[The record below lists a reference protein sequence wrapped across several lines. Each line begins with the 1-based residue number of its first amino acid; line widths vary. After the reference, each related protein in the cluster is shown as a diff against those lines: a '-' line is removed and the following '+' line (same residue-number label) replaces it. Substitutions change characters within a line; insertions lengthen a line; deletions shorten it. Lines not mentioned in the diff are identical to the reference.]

1 MVTLEYQISINAP
14 AQKVWEVLFSKETY
28 SEWTQF
34 FMPGSQMKTDWQIDG
49 KTYFTDAK
57 GDGMVS
63 TIKSLNEPYEVIFSH
78 LGMVKDGVEDTK
90 SKEVIEWSG
99 AQEKYFLTEKE
110 GITELRTE
118 LQTDKN
124 WEADMNNGFT
134 KGFEVVKK
142 LAEKSN

>member
-1 MVTLEYQISINAP
+1 MVTLEYQININAP
-14 AQKVWEVLFSKETY
+14 AQKVWDILFGKETY
-28 SEWTQF
+28 NQWTKF
-34 FMPGSQMKTDWQIDG
+34 FSPGSQMTTDWQIDG

-78 LGMVKDGVEDTK
+78 LGMVMNGVEDTK

-99 AQEKYFLTEKE
+99 AQEKYFLTEKD
-110 GITELRTE
+110 GFTELRAE

-134 KGFEVVKK
+134 KGFEVVKT
-142 LAEKSN
+142 LAEKS

>member
-1 MVTLEYQISINAP
+1 MVTLEFQTSINAP
-14 AQKVWEVLFSKETY
+14 AQKVWDVLFGEETY
-28 SEWTQF
+28 KQWTQF
-34 FMPGSQMKTDWQIDG
+34 FSPGSQMNTDWQIDG

-78 LGMVKDGVEDTK
+78 LGMVINGVEDTK

-99 AQEKYFLTEKE
+99 AQEKYFLDEKD
-110 GITELRTE
+110 GVTQLRTE

-142 LAEKSN
+142 LAESSN

>member
-1 MVTLEYQISINAP
+1 MTTLEFQISINAP
-14 AQKVWEVLFSKETY
+14 AQKVWDILFSPETY
-28 SEWTQF
+28 GEWTQF

-63 TIKSLNEPYEVIFSH
+63 TIKSLKEPYEVIFSH

-99 AQEKYFLTEKE
+99 AQEKYFLHEENGVTQ
-110 GITELRTE
+110 LRTE
-118 LQTDKN
+118 LQTDSN

-134 KGFEVVKK
+134 KDFEVVKK
-142 LAEKSN
+142 LAEK

>member
-1 MVTLEYQISINAP
+1 MTTLEFQISINAP
-14 AQKVWEVLFSKETY
+14 AQKVWDILFSPETY
-28 SEWTQF
+28 GEWTQF

-78 LGMVKDGVEDTK
+78 LGMVMNGVEDTK

-99 AQEKYFLTEKE
+99 VQEKYFLHEENGVTQ
-110 GITELRTE
+110 LRTE
-118 LQTDKN
+118 LQTDSN
-124 WEADMNNGFT
+124 WEANMNNGFP
-134 KGFEVVKK
+134 KGFEVVKM
-142 LAEKSN
+142 LAEKE

>member
-1 MVTLEYQISINAP
+1 MTTLEFQISINAP
-14 AQKVWEVLFSKETY
+14 AQKVWDILFSPETY
-28 SEWTQF
+28 GEWTQF
-34 FMPGSQMKTDWQIDG
+34 FMPSSQMKTDWQIDG

-78 LGMVKDGVEDTK
+78 LGMVMNGVEDTK

-99 AQEKYFLTEKE
+99 VQEKYFLHEENGVTQ
-110 GITELRTE
+110 LRTE
-118 LQTDKN
+118 LQTDSN

-134 KGFEVVKK
+134 KGFEVVKM
-142 LAEKSN
+142 LAEKE

>member
-1 MVTLEYQISINAP
+1 MTTLEFQININAP
-14 AQKVWEVLFSKETY
+14 AQKVWDTLFSPETY
-28 SEWTQF
+28 GEWTQF

-63 TIKSLNEPYEVIFSH
+63 TIKSLKEPYEVIFSH

-99 AQEKYFLTEKE
+99 AQEKYFLHEENGVTQ
-110 GITELRTE
+110 IHTEL
-118 LQTDKN
+118 
-124 WEADMNNGFT
+124 
-134 KGFEVVKK
+134 
-142 LAEKSN
+142 

>member
-1 MVTLEYQISINAP
+1 MVTLEFQININAP
-14 AQKVWEVLFSKETY
+14 AQKVWDVLFSKETY
-28 SEWTQF
+28 GEWTQF
-34 FMPGSQMKTDWQIDG
+34 FSPGSQMKTDWQIDG

-78 LGMVKDGVEDTK
+78 LGMVMNGVEDTK

-99 AQEKYFLTEKE
+99 AQEKYFLTEKD
-110 GITELRTE
+110 GVTELRTE

-124 WEADMNNGFT
+124 WEADMNNGFN

-142 LAEKSN
+142 LAER

>member
-1 MVTLEYQISINAP
+1 MTTLEFQININAP
-14 AQKVWEVLFSKETY
+14 AQKVWDTLFSPETY
-28 SEWTQF
+28 GEWTQF

-63 TIKSLNEPYEVIFSH
+63 TIKSLKEPYEVIFSH

-99 AQEKYFLTEKE
+99 AQEKYFLHEENGVTQ
-110 GITELRTE
+110 LRTE
-118 LQTDKN
+118 LQTDSN
-124 WEADMNNGFT
+124 WEADMNNGFI
-134 KGFEVVKK
+134 KGFEVVKIK
-142 LAEKSN
+142 KKKE